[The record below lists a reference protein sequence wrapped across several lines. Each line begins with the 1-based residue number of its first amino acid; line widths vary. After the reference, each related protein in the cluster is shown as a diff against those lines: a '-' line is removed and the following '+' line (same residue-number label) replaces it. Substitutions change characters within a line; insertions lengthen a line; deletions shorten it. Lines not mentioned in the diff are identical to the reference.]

1 MMQNDKEFGK
11 NELRDMK
18 SEIFNSDYYFDDI
31 IEELN
36 DSGLYSDDN
45 LIDSSD
51 DEGIKEDVAEQS
63 DRLNSQMDEIKENL
77 DVRIKKIEDKVLNI
91 NEMLFSNKNEVL
103 QSLQKMQNNILLFK
117 FETEEGINRVS
128 DMFKEK
134 ISTDEVKE
142 KAFEELYSQLDSY
155 KRNFVDTA
163 MKPFVHDLLLFYD
176 RITSDIDYS
185 KGNDNDG
192 KSDSMLTFKDELLE
206 ILYRNDIIPLE
217 KSLEGERFNAEK
229 SNAIEKIE
237 TREKDKDNTIS
248 IVLKEGFKKGE
259 CIIRPEIVQIHKYV
273 AN

>member
-1 MMQNDKEFGK
+1 MMQNDKEFNK

-45 LIDSSD
+45 LIDSD
-51 DEGIKEDVAEQS
+51 DKVIKEDTVEQS

-91 NEMLFSNKNEVL
+91 NEMLFSNKNELL

-128 DMFKEK
+128 DLFKEK
-134 ISTDEVKE
+134 ITKDEVKE

-163 MKPFVHDLLLFYD
+163 MKPFVQDLLLFYD
-176 RITSDIDYS
+176 RITSDIEHC
-185 KGNDNDG
+185 KVNDHVAQ
-192 KSDSMLTFKDELLE
+192 SDSMVTFKDELLE
-206 ILYRNDIIPLE
+206 ILYRNDITPVE
-217 KSLEGERFNAEK
+217 KSLEGEKFNAEK

-237 TREKDKDNTIS
+237 TTENDKDNTIK

-259 CIIRPEIVQIHKYV
+259 SVIRPEIVQIYKYV
-273 AN
+273 SY